1 MDIDL
6 SQYMGMYVD
15 GSRENLDQMDK
26 YLLALEQDPA
36 NVEAVGEI
44 FRVCNNGF

>member
-15 GSRENLDQMDK
+15 GSKENLDLMDK
-26 YLLALEQDPA
+26 QLLALEQD
-36 NVEAVGEI
+36 NSNIESDI
-44 FRVCNNGF
+44 